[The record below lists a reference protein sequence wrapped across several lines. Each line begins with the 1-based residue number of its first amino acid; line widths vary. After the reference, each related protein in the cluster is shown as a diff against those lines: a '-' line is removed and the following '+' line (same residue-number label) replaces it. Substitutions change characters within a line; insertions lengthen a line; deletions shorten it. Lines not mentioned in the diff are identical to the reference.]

1 MPDRELSC
9 RKRVIPNPATLK
21 IGDSI
26 RLLSVP
32 EHDLALRKDK
42 AAAGEDTSE
51 TTATAIER
59 IIAKNPIVVVTQVD
73 EFGGVWY
80 KAELTDAQGRTEY
93 HYVTL
98 YDDDTWEPLVF

>member
-1 MPDRELSC
+1 M
-9 RKRVIPNPATLK
+9 PNPATLR

-42 AAAGEDTSE
+42 AAAGEDTFE

-59 IIAKNPIVVVTQVD
+59 IIAKNPIVTVTQVD

-80 KAELTDAQGRTEY
+80 EAERTDSEGQIEH
-93 HYVTL
+93 HYVML
-98 YDDDTWEPLVF
+98 YDDDTWEVA